1 MTKPGPQKPKP
12 TPTPPDGGDTTD
24 RDMHIEGEVPPPK

>member
-1 MTKPGPQKPKP
+1 MTKPGPQKP
-12 TPTPPDGGDTTD
+12 TPTPPDSGDKTD